1 MSGNVPYT
9 APPVAVV
16 SATDHGGKL
25 LIVDVV
31 TLTLTLFSV
40 ALRIY
45 SSNRGASSPRNG
57 LAFYNDDVLCFAAAV
72 RCRPPFCN
80 IC

>member
-9 APPVAVV
+9 APPVAFV

-25 LIVDVV
+25 LIIDVF
-31 TLTLTLFSV
+31 TLTLSLFSV

-45 SSNRGASSPRNG
+45 SSNPGSWSSRI
-57 LAFYNDDVLCFAAAV
+57 AVYKDDVLCFVAAV
-72 RCRPPFCN
+72 RC
-80 IC
+80 